1 MQDHES
7 CIFYFILIYIPYSC
21 TEVIV
26 VKEVI
31 TPFGR

>member
-1 MQDHES
+1 MS
-7 CIFYFILIYIPYSC
+7 LASFILYLYIPYSC

-31 TPFGR
+31 TPFDR